1 MKRIAVIDDR
11 AEDRK
16 LVAEAL
22 DDAIEAEGLSEAWEV
37 VEVDPLPEAIQ
48 YAAWLNE
55 NSIDILIIDERLFEA
70 STGILEPGYLGSTAV
85 EQIRQTHKRLP
96 ILGISADTNTKEF
109 NEKFGL
115 FDDIIVRENLTEE
128 PRSYLKRFIRKAE
141 SMLEENANELAELSL
156 LSEAIATGGATDEQV
171 QRALAIQEALA
182 IPLSAASLATRQ
194 GWIEEYTKKVEKL
207 EHIQHEMEALIEKTE
222 PSE

>member
-1 MKRIAVIDDR
+1 MIDDR

-128 PRSYLKRFIRKAE
+128 PQLYLKRFIRKAE
-141 SMLEENANELAELSL
+141 SMLEENANELAELSS
-156 LSEAIATGGATDEQV
+156 LSEAIATGGATEEQV
-171 QRALAIQEALA
+171 QRALAIQEALG

-194 GWIEEYTKKVEKL
+194 EWIEEYTKKVEEL
-207 EHIQHEMEALIEKTE
+207 EQIQYEMKALIGKTE